1 MADFGLSFTRAGALA
16 TAFFV
21 VSGVGQSLAGF
32 AVDRFGARR
41 ALFAGSPPAGGVWN
55 EPGAVWLA
63 GPAGRLP
70 IGVLEAE
77 LVYGASRLTEVAD
90 MAVFLGPATRL
101 VDQEGS

>member
-1 MADFGLSFTRAGALA
+1 
-16 TAFFV
+16 
-21 VSGVGQSLAGF
+21 
-32 AVDRFGARR
+32 
-41 ALFAGSPPAGGVWN
+41 
-55 EPGAVWLA
+55 
-63 GPAGRLP
+63 LP